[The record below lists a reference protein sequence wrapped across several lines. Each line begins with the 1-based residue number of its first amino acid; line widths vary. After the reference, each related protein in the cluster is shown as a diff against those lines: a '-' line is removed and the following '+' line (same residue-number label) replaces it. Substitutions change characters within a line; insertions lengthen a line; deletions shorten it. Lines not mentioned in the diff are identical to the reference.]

1 MDNNQINNTLLNFFL
16 HHGANRNALGS
27 PNPFYE
33 PALARKY
40 NHSTRAGS
48 PAIRVVFLN
57 SIMTQEPAVGKRL
70 QNNRN
75 PFWCFNMSYEGVS
88 KETGYRKVSFTL
100 AENSQKIFI
109 VEEQHILVVPAR
121 VRIYPKFYD
130 NFKQRCS
137 SFGSL
142 FAYEPATHMMWKNSD
157 FKLYEDFLS
166 EIQKDNPLKAG
177 TLVKP
182 RMGLFSPWLK
192 KSLLVQ
198 NLKRKFQKR
207 SLTDIND
214 FSEWCN
220 SEENIVPPGVIMSV
234 NGAINLYA
242 KEKYRVQFGGAV
254 YDDLHPNEVTIIRRK
269 NEI

>member
-1 MDNNQINNTLLNFFL
+1 
-16 HHGANRNALGS
+16 
-27 PNPFYE
+27 
-33 PALARKY
+33 
-40 NHSTRAGS
+40 
-48 PAIRVVFLN
+48 
-57 SIMTQEPAVGKRL
+57 
-70 QNNRN
+70 
-75 PFWCFNMSYEGVS
+75 
-88 KETGYRKVSFTL
+88 
-100 AENSQKIFI
+100 
-109 VEEQHILVVPAR
+109 
-121 VRIYPKFYD
+121 
-130 NFKQRCS
+130 
-137 SFGSL
+137 
-142 FAYEPATHMMWKNSD
+142 MMWKNSD